1 MRYVIR
7 LVAIFCAGLVVVGA
21 VPAQAE
27 KRVAL
32 VIGNG
37 TYTKVARLN
46 NPKNDAAAME
56 AMFKAAAF
64 TSVVR
69 LNDLGVTAMKR
80 AVRDFSDTAQ
90 DADIAVVFYAG
101 HGIEVAGVNYLIP
114 IDAVLERDID
124 VQDEAVSLDRI
135 NQVLE
140 PVKRLRLIILDAC
153 RDNPFARSM
162 RRTIATRSVRSGYGE
177 IDERS
182 LPPNTLIAYAQRA
195 GFTAEDGVGSSNSP
209 YTTALIKHL
218 PTPGLD
224 IELAL
229 RRVRDEVLRATK
241 NKQEPFRY
249 GSLGGAEIAL
259 IAKPAEAELPKKIEP
274 IAPSPLGQAAAE
286 WSTLRTKTE
295 IDELEAFAKRHQG
308 TYFADLARARIDELK
323 KQQVAVAKPETE
335 QKTKRSEAVEQK
347 TALVPA
353 PKVLSPTPSGGAR
366 PGQPNAPVPTALVF
380 QGHSDTVLSVAFSP
394 DGTTVASGSS
404 DTTVRFIDPLN
415 ANAKGAPITGHI
427 GPVSAVRFS
436 PEGEMLATA
445 GSGGDERTVR
455 LWNVGDR
462 GVIGRLTGHLDSVT
476 DVVFSPDGT
485 MLATASA
492 DATVRLWSLSSRRQI
507 ASLTGHGGPVRA
519 VTFSPDGKLLA
530 SAGAD
535 GTVRLWDV
543 ERRASIANLKARD
556 EVNDVAFSPDGRL
569 LASAGRENAVR
580 LWDVDNRRAKGA
592 IDIVS
597 TTSGWVRS
605 LAFSPDGRA
614 LAAGS
619 VDNRIRIWD
628 AAGGDLLVELT
639 GHGNSVNGIAFHQGP
654 GPELLLASAG
664 DRTVRLWNLT
674 GRLP

>member
-1 MRYVIR
+1 MRYVVR

-56 AMFKAAAF
+56 GMFKAAAF
-64 TSVVR
+64 TSVVQF
-69 LNDLGVTAMKR
+69 NDLGVAAMKR

-140 PVKRLRLIILDAC
+140 PVKRLQLIILDAC

-274 IAPSPLGQAAAE
+274 TAPSPLGQASAE
-286 WSTLRTKTE
+286 WNTLRTKTE
-295 IDELEAFAKRHQG
+295 IAELEGFASGRGWGIKIWPAA
-308 TYFADLARARIDELK
+308 ADSGASEHSWTSGKGVEPSPGGGHEPGMR
-323 KQQVAVAKPETE
+323 
-335 QKTKRSEAVEQK
+335 RSEA
-347 TALVPA
+347 
-353 PKVLSPTPSGGAR
+353 R
-366 PGQPNAPVPTALVF
+366 
-380 QGHSDTVLSVAFSP
+380 
-394 DGTTVASGSS
+394 
-404 DTTVRFIDPLN
+404 R
-415 ANAKGAPITGHI
+415 
-427 GPVSAVRFS
+427 
-436 PEGEMLATA
+436 
-445 GSGGDERTVR
+445 
-455 LWNVGDR
+455 
-462 GVIGRLTGHLDSVT
+462 
-476 DVVFSPDGT
+476 VV
-485 MLATASA
+485 
-492 DATVRLWSLSSRRQI
+492 
-507 ASLTGHGGPVRA
+507 
-519 VTFSPDGKLLA
+519 
-530 SAGAD
+530 
-535 GTVRLWDV
+535 
-543 ERRASIANLKARD
+543 
-556 EVNDVAFSPDGRL
+556 
-569 LASAGRENAVR
+569 AGR
-580 LWDVDNRRAKGA
+580 
-592 IDIVS
+592 
-597 TTSGWVRS
+597 
-605 LAFSPDGRA
+605 
-614 LAAGS
+614 
-619 VDNRIRIWD
+619 
-628 AAGGDLLVELT
+628 
-639 GHGNSVNGIAFHQGP
+639 
-654 GPELLLASAG
+654 
-664 DRTVRLWNLT
+664 
-674 GRLP
+674 

>member
-1 MRYVIR
+1 MRR
-7 LVAIFCAGLVVVGA
+7 ASWMGLVLTLVVLGT
-21 VPAQAE
+21 PASALAQ

-37 TYTKVARLN
+37 TYTKVARLD

-69 LNDLGVTAMKR
+69 LNDLGVMAMRR
-80 AVRDFSDTAQ
+80 ALRDFSDTAQ
-90 DADIAVVFYAG
+90 DADMAVVFYAG

-124 VQDEAVSLDRI
+124 VQDEAISLDRI

-140 PVKRLRLIILDAC
+140 PVRRLRLIILDAC

-177 IDERS
+177 IDERA
-182 LPPNTLIAYAQRA
+182 LPANTLVAYAQRA

-241 NKQEPFRY
+241 NKQEPFKY

-259 IAKPAEAELPKKIEP
+259 IAKPTEAELPKKIEP
-274 IAPSPLGQAAAE
+274 TSPSPLGQAAAE
-286 WSTLRTKTE
+286 WNTLRTKTD
-295 IDELEAFAKRHQG
+295 IAELEAFAKRHQG

-335 QKTKRSEAVEQK
+335 QKTKRPEAVEQK
-347 TALVPA
+347 TALVETPA
-353 PKVLSPTPSGGAR
+353 PKVLSPTPSSDAQ
-366 PGQPNAPVPTALVF
+366 PGQSTTPTPLVF
-380 QGHSDTVLSVAFSP
+380 QGHSDTVLCVAFSP
-394 DGTTVASGSS
+394 DGKTVASGST

-415 ANAKGAPITGHI
+415 ANAKGAPISGHI

-436 PEGEMLATA
+436 PDGEMLATA

-462 GVIGRLTGHLDSVT
+462 GAIGRLTGHLDSVT
-476 DVVFSPDGT
+476 DVGFSPDGT

-492 DATVRLWSLSSRRQI
+492 DATIRLWSLSSRRQI
-507 ASLTGHGGPVRA
+507 ASLSGHGGPVRA

-535 GTVRLWDV
+535 GTARLWDV

-556 EVNDVAFSPDGRL
+556 EVNAVAFSPDGKL
-569 LASAGRENAVR
+569 LASGGRENTVR

-619 VDNRIRIWD
+619 VDNKVRIWD
-628 AAGGDLLVELT
+628 AARGDLLVELT
-639 GHGNSVNGIAFHQGP
+639 GHGNSVNGVAFRQGP